1 MDRATMLALMDRNMA
16 EMYREMTRATPGGWI
31 VERTGLVVLGSP
43 GGSVTT
49 NMAIVT
55 GAVSADVV
63 RAETDRWFR
72 SGGLPFSVWT
82 RAHAD
87 GGLEAALRAAG
98 FFQVTETPG
107 MVFVP
112 GAGRRGTPPA
122 DTVIQPVCDDAGREA
137 FGEIMAE
144 AYAVYG
150 TPPESTREKFVRLE
164 SVVGPTTQAYLAVC
178 RGEPVAGAILY
189 LSHGI
194 GGIGWVGTRPRA
206 FGRGYGTAVTW
217 EVIEQ
222 GLARGVPFLSL
233 QASPMGAPVYARMG
247 FTTSTHY
254 HVFVATH

>member
-1 MDRATMLALMDRNMA
+1 MLALMDRNMA

-31 VERTGLVVLGSP
+31 VERAGLLVCGSPLGSL
-43 GGSVTT
+43 TT

-55 GAVSADVV
+55 GETTAEAV

-72 SGGLPFSVWT
+72 AAGLPFSVWT

-87 GGLEAALRAAG
+87 AALEAALRTAG
-98 FFQVTETPG
+98 FFPVTETPG

-112 GAGRRGTPPA
+112 GAGRRGALPPE
-122 DTVIQPVCDDAGREA
+122 TTIRPVHDDAGREA
-137 FGEIMAE
+137 FGRIMAE

-150 TPPESTREKFVRLE
+150 TPPESTREKFARLE
-164 SVVGPTTQAYLAVC
+164 SVVGPTTQAYLAY
-178 RGEPVAGAILY
+178 RGDAPVAGAILY

-194 GGIGWVGTRPRA
+194 GGIGWVGTLPRA

-217 EVIEQ
+217 EVVEQ

-247 FTTSTHY
+247 FTTPTRY
-254 HVFVATH
+254 RVFVELT